1 MNYYSGNKPRKLNG
15 NIPTNLVQVTNNDTG
30 AYVIANFFTQLVSV
44 TAHDPEEITASNNF
58 VRATMTS
65 KISIDPSLRDTFN
78 GYKSDDFNMYQAFK
92 FSMKNFDENDAGA
105 NAKIIAGTSVNVDYS
120 ILNSSDTELSNAK
133 ISKTETLSEAKDS
146 YMLMYPDSVYD
157 YINSDTNGSI
167 TVKAD
172 ISLTYGTAGI
182 IDQFPERKDG
192 DTKTG
197 IGVNASSYVAYSQ
210 NNIENSS
217 ISASGDMPARRY
229 YRKAMTVAQLNYNVA
244 ESTVLESK
252 DSPFSQLGI
261 NAKDMTTEEM
271 AITAKAIYDLSALSR
286 STRDSGKKIQYT
298 MRLYVKDN
306 SGDYKQTNDISKYLS
321 SFTLENATSNS
332 GLNGKECV
340 FTTEYNGEE
349 QNTAVTKFTVKTGKA
364 FEEQGLTYANYRVEL
379 TEVLLNDNNSVVNGT
394 TASDYVVY
402 TNAKIET
409 GFINS

>member
-65 KISIDPSLRDTFN
+65 KISIDRSLRDTFN

-217 ISASGDMPARRY
+217 ISKSGVMPARRY

-261 NAKDMTTEEM
+261 NAKDMTTGEM
-271 AITAKAIYDLSALSR
+271 AITANAIYDLSALSR

-298 MRLYVKDN
+298 LKLYVKDN

-321 SFTLENATSNS
+321 SFTLENATSSS

-340 FTTEYNGEE
+340 FTTAYNGEE

-379 TEVLLNDNNSVVNGT
+379 TAVLLDEKNEKVNGT